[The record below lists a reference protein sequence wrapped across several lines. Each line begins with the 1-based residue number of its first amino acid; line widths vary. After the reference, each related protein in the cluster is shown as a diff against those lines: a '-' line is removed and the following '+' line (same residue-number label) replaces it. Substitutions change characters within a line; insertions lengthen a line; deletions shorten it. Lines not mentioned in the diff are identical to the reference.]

1 MCKKVIIFLLLLC
14 YLLAVGAAEVVLW
27 ATSDVHGVI
36 NSPRGGLAKIF
47 SVLEA
52 KRKPEDLLID
62 VGDFFQ
68 GSYSANTSGGMSLLN
83 IFHSM
88 GYDFCVPGNHEMDI
102 GMKKLR
108 EFYTL
113 LKVPL
118 LCANWKFV
126 KALPNMKSHAV
137 VVRNNIRIGI
147 IGVGDRESRTRVL
160 PGREAVFMK
169 EEKAIAQSLAAL
181 RKEKVDIIVLVRH
194 GGIYFSGGTL
204 YSLLKLF
211 PEIDVVIGGH
221 SHQTE
226 RGRKIAGA
234 YYIHPA
240 PYGQGVSEVRIAF
253 NERTR
258 KIERI
263 SSFLHETES
272 VKTSVK
278 MKKYIDAERRT
289 AFYGNVETA
298 KNVLLQYKSVEDLQ
312 KYLTLKAVAELGSA
326 DAELFFIDKAGID
339 RKTKINDY
347 MIYRMFPYENNV
359 VQIKVSYKEYQS
371 ILAECRKYCDKYK
384 VALINELHKS
394 DKKYII
400 LRTSSF
406 ILSGGGRNFPEA
418 RRIAENRK
426 ITEFASLRQLVKQ
439 YFMQLQE

>member
-1 MCKKVIIFLLLLC
+1 M
-14 YLLAVGAAEVVLW
+14 
-27 ATSDVHGVI
+27 
-36 NSPRGGLAKIF
+36 
-47 SVLEA
+47 
-52 KRKPEDLLID
+52 
-62 VGDFFQ
+62 
-68 GSYSANTSGGMSLLN
+68 
-83 IFHSM
+83 
-88 GYDFCVPGNHEMDI
+88 
-102 GMKKLR
+102 
-108 EFYTL
+108 
-113 LKVPL
+113 
-118 LCANWKFV
+118 
-126 KALPNMKSHAV
+126 
-137 VVRNNIRIGI
+137 
-147 IGVGDRESRTRVL
+147 
-160 PGREAVFMK
+160 
-169 EEKAIAQSLAAL
+169 
-181 RKEKVDIIVLVRH
+181 
-194 GGIYFSGGTL
+194 
-204 YSLLKLF
+204 
-211 PEIDVVIGGH
+211 
-221 SHQTE
+221 
-226 RGRKIAGA
+226 
-234 YYIHPA
+234 
-240 PYGQGVSEVRIAF
+240 RIAF

-278 MKKYIDAERRT
+278 MKKYIDAERRA

-394 DKKYII
+394 GKKYII